1 MIAEFFLRFYHSITI
16 IVIIVV
22 AVDGNTM
29 RLIYWARSFSDRTQ
43 PMWHIATVEFRSTH
57 RYTPYHSRSNT
68 ADWVGKVSVFEY
80 TWYGFDW
87 IVCDE
92 DWLLHVWDGIC
103 IAILEHESTKK
114 EEINARWLKIMFGK
128 ISVDGNWCM
137 RKCTDREVT
146 AKSNKCIGYGKA
158 CV

>member
-16 IVIIVV
+16 IVIIVI

-29 RLIYWARSFSDRTQ
+29 CLIYWARSFSDRTQ

-80 TWYGFDW
+80 IWYGFD
-87 IVCDE
+87 
-92 DWLLHVWDGIC
+92 
-103 IAILEHESTKK
+103 
-114 EEINARWLKIMFGK
+114 
-128 ISVDGNWCM
+128 
-137 RKCTDREVT
+137 
-146 AKSNKCIGYGKA
+146 
-158 CV
+158 